1 MRHISIFVIAAMAV
15 SVGGTVALSAAGASY
30 ESSLIFGGKLPL
42 AYRDWRLIS
51 VAHEEGNLNDIRA
64 VLGND
69 LAIAAYRSGRL
80 PFPDGAIIARIAWI
94 YVPSA
99 ENDQAFGRPQ
109 SFVAGAPTNVQFMVR
124 NARRYASTDGW
135 GFAQFDDGNPTRI
148 TVAACASCHAPAAAH
163 DFVFTRYAP

>member
-1 MRHISIFVIAAMAV
+1 MLMVAAAM
-15 SVGGTVALSAAGASY
+15 TAGAGDSTTVVADHDDAPIL
-30 ESSLIFGGKLPL
+30 EQLPEG
-42 AYRDWRLIS
+42 YRDWRLIS

-80 PFPDGAIIARIAWI
+80 PYPDGAIIARIAWI

-109 SFVAGAPTNVQFMVR
+109 SFVAVAPTNVQFMVR

-135 GFAQFDDGNPTRI
+135 GFAQFDDGKPTRI